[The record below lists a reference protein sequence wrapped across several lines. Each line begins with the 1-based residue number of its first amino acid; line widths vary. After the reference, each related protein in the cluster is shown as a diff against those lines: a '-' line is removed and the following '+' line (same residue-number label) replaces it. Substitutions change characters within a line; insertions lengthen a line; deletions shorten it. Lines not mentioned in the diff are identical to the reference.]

1 MLCNGAV
8 AVTTQ
13 LGRVPFI
20 THSAAQLP
28 LARPCPMRRVT
39 HLLCLTGL
47 SATLLAAAPPPA
59 APSADPL
66 AGLAT
71 CRAIKDDAQRLSCY
85 DRASGSL
92 LAARSSGQVQVV
104 DQGSLK
110 EVRRNLFGFA
120 LPKLPFFRGDTSQD
134 SAPDEITSQIVS
146 ARGLGYGKYRV
157 TIKDG
162 NAVWETSDTYE
173 NLDPPSAGQTVVI
186 RKGSLGSYVL
196 RFNGQRGVRGKRV
209 G

>member
-1 MLCNGAV
+1 MP
-8 AVTTQ
+8 
-13 LGRVPFI
+13 R
-20 THSAAQLP
+20 LP
-28 LARPCPMRRVT
+28 
-39 HLLCLTGL
+39 HLLCLVGL
-47 SATLLAAAPPPA
+47 SAALLGAAPPPTA
-59 APSADPL
+59 TGPDPL

-71 CRAIKDDAQRLSCY
+71 CRAIKDDAQRLACF
-85 DRASGSL
+85 DTAAGSL

-134 SAPDEITSQIVS
+134 SAPDEIASQIVS

-162 NAVWETSDTYE
+162 NAVWETTETYE
-173 NLDPPSAGQTVVI
+173 NLDPPSAGQKVLI
-186 RKGSLGSYVL
+186 KKGALGSYVL
-196 RFNGQRGVRGKRV
+196 RFNGQRGIRGRRV